1 MNDVN
6 NQSSFKKARNTILL
20 VFFISIVFGVGYF
33 LGYKGFL
40 LSIEKFPIVTIN
52 RSQPPEKELNFS
64 LFWDVWDR
72 LEGSYY
78 DKSKIKES
86 EMVYGAIKG
95 MVSSLGDPYTVFFTP
110 GENRIVQEDLNGNFE
125 GVGIQLDFKDSV
137 LTVVSPLPDTP
148 AEKTGVKAGDQIIKI
163 TDIGKRVEKGTS
175 GMSLQ
180 EAVAL
185 IRGERGT
192 KVTLTL
198 VREEVTEPF
207 DVDIARGSI
216 NVASIKLE
224 FVGDEGKIAHIK
236 VLKFS
241 GETKSEWQSAVNEII
256 SRNVKGLIL
265 DLRNNPGGYL
275 MGAVDIAS
283 EFVSDGTVVIE
294 EWSDGKR
301 QEYPVYGNGKLYKVP
316 LVVLVNEGS
325 ASASEILAGAISDHK
340 RGKIVGTVTFGKGTI
355 QEPQELTSG
364 SGLHLTISKWL
375 TPNGSW
381 LNGTGLEPDV
391 IIEDNEETSIDEELA
406 KAIELLS

>member
-1 MNDVN
+1 MNVVN

-148 AEKTGVKAGDQIIKI
+148 AEKAGVKAGDQIIKI

-192 KVTLTL
+192 N
-198 VREEVTEPF
+198 F
-207 DVDIARGSI
+207 
-216 NVASIKLE
+216 
-224 FVGDEGKIAHIK
+224 
-236 VLKFS
+236 
-241 GETKSEWQSAVNEII
+241 
-256 SRNVKGLIL
+256 
-265 DLRNNPGGYL
+265 
-275 MGAVDIAS
+275 
-283 EFVSDGTVVIE
+283 
-294 EWSDGKR
+294 
-301 QEYPVYGNGKLYKVP
+301 
-316 LVVLVNEGS
+316 
-325 ASASEILAGAISDHK
+325 
-340 RGKIVGTVTFGKGTI
+340 
-355 QEPQELTSG
+355 
-364 SGLHLTISKWL
+364 
-375 TPNGSW
+375 
-381 LNGTGLEPDV
+381 
-391 IIEDNEETSIDEELA
+391 
-406 KAIELLS
+406 

>member
-1 MNDVN
+1 MNVVN

-148 AEKTGVKAGDQIIKI
+148 AEKAGVKAGDQIIKI

-198 VREEVTEPF
+198 VREEVTGPF

-216 NVASIKLE
+216 NVVSIKLE
-224 FVGDEGKIAHIK
+224 FVGDEGKTAHIK

-301 QEYPVYGNGKLYKVP
+301 QEYSVYGNGKLYKVP

-325 ASASEILAGAISDHK
+325 ASASEILAGAIADHK

-391 IIEDNEETSIDEELA
+391 IIEDNEETSIDEELTE
-406 KAIELLS
+406 AIELLS

>member
-1 MNDVN
+1 MNVVN

-148 AEKTGVKAGDQIIKI
+148 AEKAGVKAGDQIIKI

-224 FVGDEGKIAHIK
+224 FVGDRGEIAHIK

-241 GETKSEWQSAVNEII
+241 GETRSEWQSAVNEII

-381 LNGTGLEPDV
+381 LNGIGLEPDV